1 MKEKQELT
9 DYEINV
15 KHPLTQEEIDLE
27 AKGYEEWLK
36 EQPAEVQRE
45 HAKKLKNAL
54 AKETKLVNFRLSQE
68 QYEGLKILAEL
79 TGATQT
85 DIIKDLITAELREQR
100 EAIQAYKDSI
110 EKVKRKL
117 KP

>member
-1 MKEKQELT
+1 MKGKQELT

-45 HAKKLKNAL
+45 HAKKLKKAL